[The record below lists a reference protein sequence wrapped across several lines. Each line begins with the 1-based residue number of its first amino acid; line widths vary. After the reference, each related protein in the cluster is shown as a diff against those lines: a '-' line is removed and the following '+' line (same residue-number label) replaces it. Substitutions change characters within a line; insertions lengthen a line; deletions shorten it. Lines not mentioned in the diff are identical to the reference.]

1 MMSSINVLSAADLLL
16 READE
21 LLEKGDIVQ
30 ASEKYYKAAEEAVK
44 LMVKELNLTEILEKV
59 KEEGYWSL
67 GILHDAVI
75 QLSQRLGNDKIV
87 ELWKSAVIILTA
99 NLTKE
104 ILVIE
109 AEKVRELVELSD
121 KIANLRL
128 D

>member
-1 MMSSINVLSAADLLL
+1 MSSINILSAADLLL

-21 LLEKGDIVQ
+21 LLERGDVVQ

-75 QLSQRLGNDKIV
+75 QLSKLLGNDKIV

-99 NLTKE
+99 NLTKD

-109 AEKVRELVELSD
+109 AEKVKELVELSD
-121 KIANLRL
+121 KIADFKLG
-128 D
+128 